1 MAPDVV
7 ATAEPAMVM
16 TNRSAYSFA
25 ELSLKLAVGGAM
37 KHLLV
42 TFSDSS
48 LSFCANMWKETVF
61 FHP

>member
-7 ATAEPAMVM
+7 VTAEPAMVM

-37 KHLLV
+37 KQLLV

-48 LSFCANMWKETVF
+48 L
-61 FHP
+61 